1 MKQLTFFD
9 DTPEASPAANNPER
23 DKAVELAKVA
33 AWKFAQAHSSRF
45 FDVDD
50 YKSEAVAF
58 VLQYL
63 QEPDFALRYVSRRV
77 FCHLSHKLEA
87 VDFNI
92 RRARDGRPQIAET
105 PVEKP
110 DEAFAASVQE
120 LPLEIAI
127 EVGALIATYSPPV
140 AAAITDVLNGFT
152 KKDAA
157 ARNKLTVKAFWRYFS
172 DFKEKAKN
180 LL

>member
-9 DTPEASPAANNPER
+9 DTPEASPVNNPER

-45 FDVDD
+45 FDVED